1 MELMSVASP
10 TSVTEIEILEKL
22 SQLIPTLSKEETLKW
37 LWNAVDDLQK
47 AGEDIINSN
56 LVCLPTAPDDY
67 PTMLSDIA
75 DYVEPHNH
83 YAIIYVLTHR
93 LLFCNGELDKL
104 SA

>member
-10 TSVTEIEILEKL
+10 TSISEKEVLEKL
-22 SQLIPTLSKEETLKW
+22 SQMISAFSKEETLKW
-37 LWNAVDDLQK
+37 LWNAVDDLQM

-67 PTMLSDIA
+67 PAMLSDIA
-75 DYVEPHNH
+75 DYVKPHNH

-93 LLFCNGELDKL
+93 LLFCNGELEKL